1 MPNTVLLDDEVLE
14 TEEPEVIEK
23 NKKVPFAY
31 WIVEGKEYKLK
42 LKTREITKIEQRLG
56 GNLLS
61 VLNNKENSIPPIA
74 TMLYITHAAM
84 QPWNHGITLQDVYNL
99 FDKYCDEGGSQLAF
113 FAGPFMDIYSV
124 SGFFTE
130 NQNSEMEQ
138 NLKEAKASF

>member
-1 MPNTVLLDDEVLE
+1 MENTVLLDDEVLDNQ
-14 TEEPEVIEK
+14 EPEIVEK
-23 NKKVPFAY
+23 TKKVPFAY
-31 WIVEGKEYKLK
+31 WAVNGNEYKLK
-42 LKTREITKIEQRLG
+42 LKTKEITKIEQRLG
-56 GNLLS
+56 GNMLS
-61 VLNNKENSIPPIA
+61 VLNAKDTIPPIA

-84 QPWNHGITLQDVYNL
+84 QPWHHGVTLRDVYDL

-113 FAGPFMDIYSV
+113 FAGPFMDIYTV

>member
-1 MPNTVLLDDEVLE
+1 MPNTVLMEDDVLGK
-14 TEEPEVIEK
+14 EEPEVAEK
-23 NKKVPFAY
+23 PKKVPFAY
-31 WIVEGKEYKLK
+31 WVVNGNEYKLK
-42 LKTREITKIEQRLG
+42 LNTKEITKIEQRLG
-56 GNLLS
+56 GNMLS
-61 VLNNKENSIPPIA
+61 VLNAKDTIPPIA

-84 QPWNHGITLQDVYNL
+84 QPWHHGVTLQDVYDL

-113 FAGPFMDIYSV
+113 FAGPFMDIYTV